1 MTAHDP
7 RVFAYAAGKAGRSR
21 AARFPLDELNNQ
33 MSERLVVFTP
43 SGAQV
48 DALMSLARKAIPRLA
63 DNSVVHRVISHNP
76 DTLWAI
82 ARRSHYTSSAA
93 EGEGLN
99 ALIARPYKASNHAD
113 LCAHF
118 RRSVR
123 YAPQSNPF
131 ASWAFLASC

>member
-82 ARRSHYTSSAA
+82 ARRSHYTSSA
-93 EGEGLN
+93 
-99 ALIARPYKASNHAD
+99 S
-113 LCAHF
+113 
-118 RRSVR
+118 
-123 YAPQSNPF
+123 
-131 ASWAFLASC
+131 